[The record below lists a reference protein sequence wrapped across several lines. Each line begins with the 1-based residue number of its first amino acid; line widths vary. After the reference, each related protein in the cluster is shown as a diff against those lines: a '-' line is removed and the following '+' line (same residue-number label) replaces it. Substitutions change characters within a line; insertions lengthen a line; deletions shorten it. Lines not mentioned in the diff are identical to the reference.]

1 MAIVEQCLRNRS
13 WVIVGLLGLT
23 SIITGFMTLLTILL
37 PWKWMSNFTSTATI
51 SSPLNNRYEH
61 PLRRRIVGTLERHPG
76 LCYRELQKKLGAAN
90 GTLRHH
96 LDVLLSHNTITVVS
110 VNGRS
115 CHYAGAPSQIEIFR
129 DLGIKDDSRA
139 ASLMPVGLSQVQWLI
154 VEELAKGIPTTSQS
168 KLARSIGRTRAT
180 VHSAIK
186 VLRSRGIMHNS
197 KLKLAPHVSS
207 LLDNRNANTDEVE
220 VKLTPLD
227 YEWDDGRRKTGTF

>member
-13 WVIVGLLGLT
+13 WVIVGLVGFT
-23 SIITGFMTLLTILL
+23 SLITGVMTLLTLL
-37 PWKWMSNFTSTATI
+37 MPWKWLPNFTSTATI

-61 PLRRRIVGTLERHPG
+61 PLRQRILGTLERHPG
-76 LCYRELQKKLGAAN
+76 LCYRELQKKLEAAN

-129 DLGIKDDSRA
+129 DLGIKDDNKA

-154 VEELAKGIPTTSQS
+154 VDELATGVQITSQS
-168 KLARSIGRTRAT
+168 KLARKIGRTRAT

-186 VLRSRGIMHNS
+186 VLRSRGIMHPS
-197 KLKLAPHVSS
+197 KLKLAPHVLS
-207 LLDNRNANTDEVE
+207 LLDNRNVNNDVIEVQ
-220 VKLTPLD
+220 LTSLD

>member
-13 WVIVGLLGLT
+13 WLIICFFGFT
-23 SIITGFMTLLTILL
+23 SVITGFISLLTLLV
-37 PWKWMSNFTSTATI
+37 PWKWAPNFASTATI
-51 SSPLNNRYEH
+51 SSPLNGRYEH
-61 PLRRRIVGTLERHPG
+61 PLRQRIISSLERHPG
-76 LCYRELQKKLGAAN
+76 LCYRELQKRLGAAN

-96 LDVLLSHNTITVVS
+96 LDVLISHNTITVVS

-139 ASLMPVGLSQVQWLI
+139 AALMPVGLSQVQWLI
-154 VEELAKGIPTTSQS
+154 VDELAKGISMTSQS
-168 KLARSIGRTRAT
+168 KLARRIGRTRAT

-186 VLRSRGIMHNS
+186 VLRGRGIMHHS

-207 LLDNRNANTDEVE
+207 LLDNRNMINESSDAPQTS
-220 VKLTPLD
+220 LD
-227 YEWDDGRRKTGTF
+227 YEWDDVRLKTGTF